1 MIRSAKLLTTAMLL
15 SGLMSGPVFAQ
26 GNSSNYEVT
35 IYNITKAQIFTPI
48 LAVTHSADIALFEL
62 GSPSSAE
69 LATLAESGAIAPL
82 RAVLDSATGLVAE
95 TNTNGGLLFPGHSV
109 TIAISGEVKLDRLS
123 FAGMLVPTNDA
134 FVAING
140 LELPKKDAVV
150 YALAYDAGSEANDE
164 LCANIPGPYCGDMD
178 DSGDTGEGYVYVG
191 NGVRGAGDLDSAEFD
206 WNNPVARVEIRRVN

>member
-69 LATLAESGAIAPL
+69 LAILAESGAIAPL
-82 RAVLDSATGLVAE
+82 RAAAEKANSADFSPLWSGQ
-95 TNTNGGLLFPGHSV
+95 N
-109 TIAISGEVKLDRLS
+109 AIGCRAVPAALQIHRLM
-123 FAGMLVPTNDA
+123 G
-134 FVAING
+134 
-140 LELPKKDAVV
+140 
-150 YALAYDAGSEANDE
+150 
-164 LCANIPGPYCGDMD
+164 
-178 DSGDTGEGYVYVG
+178 
-191 NGVRGAGDLDSAEFD
+191 
-206 WNNPVARVEIRRVN
+206 